1 MCAKFNEY
9 SPLVRSTVR
18 KPAAFSARLGTIQTL
33 FKTDCNF
40 FVKSVDK
47 FPISETH
54 RRSVMAKH
62 IYNTTPRI
70 TPFGTMRD
78 VIFCSISKPSVIS

>member
-18 KPAAFSARLGTIQTL
+18 KPAEFSARLGTIQTL

-47 FPISETH
+47 FLISEYYAFTISETCGE
-54 RRSVMAKH
+54 A
-62 IYNTTPRI
+62 
-70 TPFGTMRD
+70 
-78 VIFCSISKPSVIS
+78 

>member
-9 SPLVRSTVR
+9 NHPAQSTGR

-47 FPISETH
+47 FLISEYYALAISETCGE
-54 RRSVMAKH
+54 A
-62 IYNTTPRI
+62 
-70 TPFGTMRD
+70 
-78 VIFCSISKPSVIS
+78 

>member
-9 SPLVRSTVR
+9 NHP
-18 KPAAFSARLGTIQTL
+18 KPAAFFARLDTIQTL

-47 FPISETH
+47 FLVSEYYVFTISETCGE
-54 RRSVMAKH
+54 A
-62 IYNTTPRI
+62 
-70 TPFGTMRD
+70 
-78 VIFCSISKPSVIS
+78 

>member
-9 SPLVRSTVR
+9 NHP
-18 KPAAFSARLGTIQTL
+18 KPAAFFARLDTIQTL

-47 FPISETH
+47 FLISEYYAFTISETCGE
-54 RRSVMAKH
+54 A
-62 IYNTTPRI
+62 
-70 TPFGTMRD
+70 
-78 VIFCSISKPSVIS
+78 

>member
-9 SPLVRSTVR
+9 SHLVQSTGR
-18 KPAAFSARLGTIQTL
+18 KPTAFFARLGTIQIL

-47 FPISETH
+47 FLISEYYALAISETCGE
-54 RRSVMAKH
+54 A
-62 IYNTTPRI
+62 
-70 TPFGTMRD
+70 
-78 VIFCSISKPSVIS
+78 

>member
-1 MCAKFNEY
+1 MKIYFRSITGIFCFGIVPD
-9 SPLVRSTVR
+9 PL
-18 KPAAFSARLGTIQTL
+18 
-33 FKTDCNF
+33 DCNF
-40 FVKSVDK
+40 SMKSVDK
-47 FPISETH
+47 FPILETH
-54 RRSVMAKH
+54 RRYVMAKH

>member
-9 SPLVRSTVR
+9 HHP

-47 FPISETH
+47 FPISEYYAFT
-54 RRSVMAKH
+54 
-62 IYNTTPRI
+62 
-70 TPFGTMRD
+70 
-78 VIFCSISKPSVIS
+78 ISETCGEA

>member
-9 SPLVRSTVR
+9 SHLAQSAGR
-18 KPAAFSARLGTIQTL
+18 KPTAFFARLGTIQTL

-47 FPISETH
+47 FLISEYYAFTISETYGE
-54 RRSVMAKH
+54 A
-62 IYNTTPRI
+62 
-70 TPFGTMRD
+70 
-78 VIFCSISKPSVIS
+78 

>member
-33 FKTDCNF
+33 FKTHCNF
-40 FVKSVDK
+40 SVKSVDK
-47 FPISETH
+47 FLISEYYALAISETCGE
-54 RRSVMAKH
+54 A
-62 IYNTTPRI
+62 
-70 TPFGTMRD
+70 
-78 VIFCSISKPSVIS
+78 